1 MAARSTWKGSL
12 KLSLISI
19 PIRVFPATNPAAD
32 VSFRQFHGKCHT
44 PIQMKRWCPHCEEEV
59 ALDDIVKGHESAK
72 GRYVMV
78 EKEEIEKI
86 RPEST
91 RTVHLSHVLDASAI
105 DPIYIERIYFLA
117 PENKAAGSAFAVLR
131 EALAGKA
138 AVGRLALHGREY
150 LAAVLPRDKE
160 LLLYTLR
167 TSGEVREAASID
179 ELRFATAKPGAAE
192 VKLARQVLGSLKTA
206 PDLSAFTD
214 HYEEALRDM
223 LRGKHAEAVT
233 DGGKPAGATP
243 VNLMD
248 ALRKSLA
255 QVATAKKRPARAGAS
270 RRSARVLPYRH
281 RSARSPAG
289 SRRTSRRA
297 S

>member
-19 PIRVFPATNPAAD
+19 PIRVFPATNPSSD
-32 VSFRQFHGKCHT
+32 VKFRQFHRKCHT

-59 ALDDIVKGHESAK
+59 ALDDVVKGYESAK
-72 GRYVMV
+72 GHFVMV
-78 EKEEIEKI
+78 EKEDIEKI

-91 RTVHLSHVLDASAI
+91 RTVDLSHILDESAI
-105 DPIYIERIYFLA
+105 DPIYIERAYFIA
-117 PENKAAGSAFAVLR
+117 PDNKAAGASFAVMR

-150 LAAVLPRDKE
+150 LVAVLPRDKE

-167 TSGEVREAASID
+167 TSGEVRDAGSID
-179 ELRFATAKPGAAE
+179 ELKYATAKPRADE
-192 VKLARQVLGSLKTA
+192 VKLARQVLGSLETA
-206 PDLSAFTD
+206 ADLSAFTD
-214 HYEEALRDM
+214 NYEEALKEM
-223 LRGKHAEAVT
+223 LHSKHAEVVT
-233 DGGKPAGATP
+233 ERGKPAATAP

-255 QVATAKKRPARAGAS
+255 QVSAEKKRPARASAS
-270 RRSARVLPYRH
+270 RRGAHVLPYRGRAH
-281 RSARSPAG
+281 KP
-289 SRRTSRRA
+289 SRRA